1 MMRLF
6 GSSAPAIG
14 AGPAGQL
21 DAFRV
26 PARTA
31 AAKLM
36 ASFFPRPA
44 ASLGTM
50 LSAPAGSPATGGV
63 VSSAGGVGA
72 AADGVVATGGVAVE
86 ATESAA
92 ALLSAPAGAGV
103 AETSPP
109 LTPERG
115 ASATQ
120 AVRMASERTLA
131 KEKRTG
137 DM

>member
-1 MMRLF
+1 MMRFF
-6 GSSAPAIG
+6 GRSAPAIG

-21 DAFRV
+21 GSLRA

-44 ASLGTM
+44 ASLGEM
-50 LSAPAGSPATGGV
+50 LSAADGAPAAETGGV

-72 AADGVVATGGVAVE
+72 ASADVDVATGGVAAE
-86 ATESAA
+86 AAEAAA
-92 ALLSAPAGAGV
+92 ALLSAATGAGV
-103 AETSPP
+103 ADTSPP

-120 AVRMASERTLA
+120 AV
-131 KEKRTG
+131 
-137 DM
+137 

>member
-50 LSAPAGSPATGGV
+50 LSAPAGSPAVAET
-63 VSSAGGVGA
+63 GGVGA
-72 AADGVVATGGVAVE
+72 ASADVVATGGVAVE

-92 ALLSAPAGAGV
+92 ALPSAATGAGV
-103 AETSPP
+103 DDTSPP

-131 KEKRTG
+131 REKRTG